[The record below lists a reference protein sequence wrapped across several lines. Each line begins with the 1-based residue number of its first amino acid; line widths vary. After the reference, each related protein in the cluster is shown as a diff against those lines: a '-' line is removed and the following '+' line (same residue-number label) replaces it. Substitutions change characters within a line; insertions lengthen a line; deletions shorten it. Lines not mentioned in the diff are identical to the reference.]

1 MIMIRN
7 SKIIA
12 TLGDATD
19 KVLRKIVEG
28 AADAVLIDSYYGN
41 NEQNVE
47 RIEKV
52 KTLREEVGRDLAIIY
67 DVDHIYAKNKY
78 KLIRIDDENVDFA
91 CANDV
96 DFVACPFVGNLE
108 EITKVKELIKSHGKN
123 IGIIVKIDCKD
134 GYDNLDG
141 ILEIADAIM
150 INRDELGVDI
160 SYEDLPGIQ
169 KEIVRRANE
178 AAKVVILTT
187 QMLYS
192 MVYNPRPTRAEVSD
206 VANAIFDGVDAVML
220 TEETAIGDYPC
231 EALETVDRIIRTVE
245 KNNAVDAER
254 FEVEGYKMSI
264 SHAVSMTTKH
274 LLEAVD
280 VKSIVTYTKSGTTA
294 RFIVRYRPNVPV
306 LAVLPDRES
315 ARKLVI
321 TRGIVPY
328 IEPKML
334 SMEEML
340 SNASSYSKK
349 VGLAEVG
356 DLILITAGQPD
367 TGRGTVPP
375 TDFVY
380 ISKVD

>member
-1 MIMIRN
+1 MIRN

-19 KVLRKIVEG
+19 KVLRKIVGG

-52 KTLREEVGRDLAIIY
+52 KSLREEVERDLAIIY

-78 KLIRIDDENVDFA
+78 KLIRIDEENVNFA
-91 CANDV
+91 CINDV

-134 GYDNLDG
+134 GYDNLDD

-294 RFIVRYRPNVPV
+294 RFIARYRPNVPV

-367 TGRGTVPP
+367 TGKGTVPP

>member
-1 MIMIRN
+1 MIRN

-12 TLGDATD
+12 TIGDATD

-52 KTLREEVGRDLAIIY
+52 KALREEAGRDLAIIY

-78 KLIRIDDENVDFA
+78 KLIRIDEENVDFA

-108 EITKVKELIKSHGKN
+108 EITKVKELVKSHGKN

-134 GYDNLDG
+134 GYDNLDD

-294 RFIVRYRPNVPV
+294 RFIARYRPNVPV

-349 VGLAEVG
+349 VELAEVG

-367 TGRGTVPP
+367 TGKGTVPP

-380 ISKVD
+380 VSKVD

>member
-1 MIMIRN
+1 MIRN

-12 TLGDATD
+12 TIGDATD

-41 NEQNVE
+41 NEQNIE

-52 KTLREEVGRDLAIIY
+52 KSLREEVGRDLAIIY

-78 KLIRIDDENVDFA
+78 KLIKIDEENVDFA

-108 EITKVKELIKSHGKN
+108 EITKVKEIIKSHGKN

-231 EALETVDRIIRTVE
+231 EALETLDRIIRTVE

-294 RFIVRYRPNVPV
+294 RFIARYRPNVPV

-349 VGLAEVG
+349 VELAEVG

-367 TGRGTVPP
+367 TGKGTVPP

-380 ISKVD
+380 VSKVD

>member
-1 MIMIRN
+1 MIRN

-12 TLGDATD
+12 TIGDATD

-28 AADAVLIDSYYGN
+28 AADAVLIDSFYGSD
-41 NEQNVE
+41 EQNIE
-47 RIEKV
+47 RIETIKS
-52 KTLREEVGRDLAIIY
+52 LREEVGRDLAIIY
-67 DVDHIYAKNKY
+67 DVDHIYAQNKY
-78 KLIRIDDENVDFA
+78 KLIRIDEKNVDFA
-91 CANDV
+91 CENDV

-108 EITKVKELIKSHGKN
+108 ETTKVKELIKSHGKN

-134 GYDNLDG
+134 GYDNLDE

-160 SYEDLPGIQ
+160 PYEGLPGIQ
-169 KEIVRRANE
+169 KDIVRRANE

-220 TEETAIGDYPC
+220 IEETAIGDYPC
-231 EALETVDRIIRTVE
+231 EALETVDKIIRTVE

-254 FEVEGYKMSI
+254 FEVDGYKMSI

-274 LLEAVD
+274 LLESVD
-280 VKSIVTYTKSGTTA
+280 VKNIVTYTKSGATA
-294 RFIVRYRPNVPV
+294 RFIARYRPNVPI

-315 ARKLVI
+315 ARKLII
-321 TRGIVPY
+321 TRGIVPF
-328 IEPKML
+328 IEPKIL

-340 SNASSYSKK
+340 SNAALYSKEA
-349 VGLAEVG
+349 GLAETF

-367 TGRGTVPP
+367 TGEGTVPP

-380 ISKVD
+380 VSKVD

>member
-1 MIMIRN
+1 MIRN

-12 TLGDATD
+12 TIGDATD

-28 AADAVLIDSYYGN
+28 AADAVLIDSYYGS

-52 KTLREEVGRDLAIIY
+52 KALREEVGRDLAIIY

-78 KLIRIDDENVDFA
+78 KLIRIDEENVDFA
-91 CANDV
+91 CVNDV

-108 EITKVKELIKSHGKN
+108 EITKVKELIKSHKKN

-134 GYDNLDG
+134 GYDNLDD

-294 RFIVRYRPNVPV
+294 RFIARYRPNVPV

-340 SNASSYSKK
+340 SNASAYSKE

-356 DLILITAGQPD
+356 DSILITAGQPD
-367 TGRGTVPP
+367 TGKGTVPP

>member
-1 MIMIRN
+1 MIRN

-12 TLGDATD
+12 TIGDATD
-19 KVLRKIVEG
+19 KILRKIVEG
-28 AADAVLIDSYYGN
+28 AADAVLIDSYYGSS
-41 NEQNVE
+41 EQNVE

-52 KTLREEVGRDLAIIY
+52 KALREEAGRDLAIIY

-78 KLIRIDDENVDFA
+78 KLIRIDEENVDFA

-108 EITKVKELIKSHGKN
+108 EITKVKELVKSHGKN

-134 GYDNLDG
+134 GYDNLDD

-245 KNNAVDAER
+245 RNNAVDAER

-294 RFIVRYRPNVPV
+294 RFIARYRPNVPV

-349 VGLAEVG
+349 VELAEVG

-367 TGRGTVPP
+367 TGKGTVPP

-380 ISKVD
+380 VSKVD

>member
-1 MIMIRN
+1 MIRN

-12 TLGDATD
+12 TIGDATD

-41 NEQNVE
+41 NEQNIE

-52 KTLREEVGRDLAIIY
+52 KSLREEVGRDLAIIY

-78 KLIRIDDENVDFA
+78 KLIKIDEENVDFA

-108 EITKVKELIKSHGKN
+108 EITKVKEIIKSHGKN

-231 EALETVDRIIRTVE
+231 EALETLDRIIRTVE

-274 LLEAVD
+274 LLEVVD

-294 RFIVRYRPNVPV
+294 RFIARYRPNVPV

-321 TRGIVPY
+321 TRGIVSY

-367 TGRGTVPP
+367 TGKGTVPP

-380 ISKVD
+380 VSKVD

>member
-1 MIMIRN
+1 MIRN

-52 KTLREEVGRDLAIIY
+52 KALREEAGRDLAIIY

-78 KLIRIDDENVDFA
+78 KLIRIDEENVDFA

-108 EITKVKELIKSHGKN
+108 EITKVKELVKSHGKN

-141 ILEIADAIM
+141 ILAIADAVM
-150 INRDELGVDI
+150 INRDELGIDI

-294 RFIVRYRPNVPV
+294 RFIARYRPNVPV

-340 SNASSYSKK
+340 SNASVYSKE

-356 DLILITAGQPD
+356 DSILITAGQPD
-367 TGRGTVPP
+367 TGKGTVPP

>member
-141 ILEIADAIM
+141 ILAIADAIM

-192 MVYNPRPTRAEVSD
+192 MIYNPRPTRAEVSD
-206 VANAIFDGVDAVML
+206 VANAIFDGVDAIML

-340 SNASSYSKK
+340 SNASAYSKE

-356 DLILITAGQPD
+356 DSILITAGQPD
-367 TGRGTVPP
+367 TGKGTVPP

>member
-1 MIMIRN
+1 MIRN

-52 KTLREEVGRDLAIIY
+52 KALREEAGRDLAIIY

-108 EITKVKELIKSHGKN
+108 EITKVKELVKSHGKN

-134 GYDNLDG
+134 GYDNLDD

-178 AAKVVILTT
+178 VAKVVILTT

-340 SNASSYSKK
+340 SNASLYSKK

-356 DLILITAGQPD
+356 DSILITAGQPD
-367 TGRGTVPP
+367 TGKGTVPP

>member
-1 MIMIRN
+1 MIRN

-12 TLGDATD
+12 TIGDATD

-28 AADAVLIDSYYGN
+28 AADAVLIDSYYGS

-52 KTLREEVGRDLAIIY
+52 KSLREEVGRDLAIIY

-78 KLIRIDDENVDFA
+78 KLIRIDEENVNFA
-91 CANDV
+91 CVNDV

-220 TEETAIGDYPC
+220 IEETAIGDYPC
-231 EALETVDRIIRTVE
+231 EALETLDRTIRTVE

-280 VKSIVTYTKSGTTA
+280 VKNIVTSTKSGTTG
-294 RFIVRYRPNVPV
+294 RFIARYRRNVPV
-306 LAVLPDRES
+306 LAVLHDRES
-315 ARKLVI
+315 ARKLII
-321 TRGIVPY
+321 TRGIVLY
-328 IEPKML
+328 IELKML

-340 SNASSYSKK
+340 SNASAYSKEI
-349 VGLAEVG
+349 GLAEVG
-356 DLILITAGQPD
+356 DSILITAGQPD
-367 TGRGTVPP
+367 IGKGTVPP

-380 ISKVD
+380 VSKVD

>member
-1 MIMIRN
+1 MIRN

-12 TLGDATD
+12 TIGDATD

-28 AADAVLIDSYYGN
+28 AADAVLIDSYYGS

-52 KTLREEVGRDLAIIY
+52 KALREEVGRDLAIIY

-78 KLIRIDDENVDFA
+78 KLIRIDEENVDFA
-91 CANDV
+91 CVNDV

-108 EITKVKELIKSHGKN
+108 EITKVKELIKLHGKN
-123 IGIIVKIDCKD
+123 IWIIVKIDCKD
-134 GYDNLDG
+134 GYDNLDD
-141 ILEIADAIM
+141 ILEIADASM

-160 SYEDLPGIQ
+160 SYEDLPGVQ
-169 KEIVRRANE
+169 KDIVRRANE

-294 RFIVRYRPNVPV
+294 RFIARYRPNVPV

-367 TGRGTVPP
+367 TGKGTVPP

-380 ISKVD
+380 ISQVD

>member
-1 MIMIRN
+1 MIRN

-52 KTLREEVGRDLAIIY
+52 KALREEAGRDLAIIY

-108 EITKVKELIKSHGKN
+108 EITKVKELVKSHGKN

-134 GYDNLDG
+134 GYDNLDD

-178 AAKVVILTT
+178 VAKVVILTT

-294 RFIVRYRPNVPV
+294 RFIARYRPNVPV

-367 TGRGTVPP
+367 TGKGTVPP

-380 ISKVD
+380 VSKVD

>member
-1 MIMIRN
+1 MIRN

-12 TLGDATD
+12 TIGDATD

-28 AADAVLIDSYYGN
+28 AADAVLIDSYYGS

-52 KTLREEVGRDLAIIY
+52 KALREEVGRDLAIIY

-78 KLIRIDDENVDFA
+78 KLMRIDEENVDFA
-91 CANDV
+91 CVNDV

-108 EITKVKELIKSHGKN
+108 EITKVKELIKLHGKN

-134 GYDNLDG
+134 GYENLDD

-254 FEVEGYKMSI
+254 FEVAEYKMSI

-280 VKSIVTYTKSGTTA
+280 VKNIVTYTKSGATA
-294 RFIVRYRPNVPV
+294 RFIARYRPNIPV

-315 ARKLVI
+315 ARKLII

-340 SNASSYSKK
+340 SNASAYSKE

-356 DLILITAGQPD
+356 DSILITAGQPD
-367 TGRGTVPP
+367 TGKGTVPP

>member
-1 MIMIRN
+1 MIRN

-12 TLGDATD
+12 TIGDATD
-19 KVLRKIVEG
+19 KILRKIVEG

-52 KTLREEVGRDLAIIY
+52 KALREESGRDLAIIY

-78 KLIRIDDENVDFA
+78 KLIRIDEENVDFA

-108 EITKVKELIKSHGKN
+108 EITKVKELVKSHGKN

-134 GYDNLDG
+134 GYDNLDD

-294 RFIVRYRPNVPV
+294 RFIARYRPNVPV

-340 SNASSYSKK
+340 SNASAYSKE

-356 DLILITAGQPD
+356 DSILITAGQPD
-367 TGRGTVPP
+367 TGKGTVPP

>member
-1 MIMIRN
+1 MIRN

-12 TLGDATD
+12 TIGDATD

-41 NEQNVE
+41 NEQNIE

-52 KTLREEVGRDLAIIY
+52 KSLREEVGRDLAIIY

-78 KLIRIDDENVDFA
+78 KLIKIDEENVGFA

-108 EITKVKELIKSHGKN
+108 EITKVKEIIKSHGKN

-134 GYDNLDG
+134 GYDNLDD

-294 RFIVRYRPNVPV
+294 RFIARYRPNVPV

-349 VGLAEVG
+349 VELAEVG

-367 TGRGTVPP
+367 TGKGTVPP

-380 ISKVD
+380 VSKVD

>member
-1 MIMIRN
+1 MIRN

-12 TLGDATD
+12 TIGDTTD

-52 KTLREEVGRDLAIIY
+52 KALREEVGRDLAIIY

-78 KLIRIDDENVDFA
+78 KLIRIDEENVDFA
-91 CANDV
+91 CANGV

-108 EITKVKELIKSHGKN
+108 EITKVKELIESHGKN

-134 GYDNLDG
+134 GYDNLDD

-294 RFIVRYRPNVPV
+294 RFIARYRPNVPV

-349 VGLAEVG
+349 VELAEVG

-367 TGRGTVPP
+367 TGKGTVPP

-380 ISKVD
+380 VSKVD

>member
-1 MIMIRN
+1 MIRN

-12 TLGDATD
+12 TIGDATD

-28 AADAVLIDSYYGN
+28 AADAVLIDSYYGS

-52 KTLREEVGRDLAIIY
+52 KALREEVGRDLAIIY

-78 KLIRIDDENVDFA
+78 KLIRIDEENVDFA
-91 CANDV
+91 CVNNV

-134 GYDNLDG
+134 GYDNLDD

-254 FEVEGYKMSI
+254 FEVDGYKMSI

-294 RFIVRYRPNVPV
+294 RFIARYRPNIPV

-315 ARKLVI
+315 ARKLII

-340 SNASSYSKK
+340 SNASAYSKE

-356 DLILITAGQPD
+356 DSILITAGQPD
-367 TGRGTVPP
+367 TGKGTVPP

>member
-1 MIMIRN
+1 MIRN

-12 TLGDATD
+12 TIGDATD

-41 NEQNVE
+41 NEQNIE

-52 KTLREEVGRDLAIIY
+52 KSLREEVGRDLAIIY

-78 KLIRIDDENVDFA
+78 KLIKIDEENVDFA

-108 EITKVKELIKSHGKN
+108 EITKVKEIIKSHGKN

-231 EALETVDRIIRTVE
+231 EALETLDRIIRTVE

-274 LLEAVD
+274 LLEVVD

-294 RFIVRYRPNVPV
+294 RFIARYRPNVPV

-321 TRGIVPY
+321 TRGIVSY

-367 TGRGTVPP
+367 RGKGTVPP

-380 ISKVD
+380 VSKVD

>member
-1 MIMIRN
+1 MIRN

-12 TLGDATD
+12 TIGDATD

-28 AADAVLIDSYYGN
+28 AADAVLIDSYYGS

-52 KTLREEVGRDLAIIY
+52 KALREEVGRDLAIIY

-78 KLIRIDDENVDFA
+78 KLIRIDEENVDFA
-91 CANDV
+91 CVNNV

-134 GYDNLDG
+134 GYDNLDD
-141 ILEIADAIM
+141 ILGIADAIM

-254 FEVEGYKMSI
+254 FEVAEYKMSI

-294 RFIVRYRPNVPV
+294 RFIARYRPNIPV

-315 ARKLVI
+315 ARKLII

-340 SNASSYSKK
+340 SNASAYSKD

-356 DLILITAGQPD
+356 DSILITAGQPD
-367 TGRGTVPP
+367 TGKGTVPP

>member
-1 MIMIRN
+1 MIRN

-12 TLGDATD
+12 TIGDATD
-19 KVLRKIVEG
+19 KVLQKIVEG
-28 AADAVLIDSYYGN
+28 AADAVLIDSYYGSS
-41 NEQNVE
+41 EQNVE

-52 KTLREEVGRDLAIIY
+52 KALREEAGRDLAIIY

-78 KLIRIDDENVDFA
+78 KLIRIDEENVDFA

-108 EITKVKELIKSHGKN
+108 EITKVKELVKSHGKN

-134 GYDNLDG
+134 GYDNLDD

-294 RFIVRYRPNVPV
+294 RFIARYRPNVPV

-340 SNASSYSKK
+340 SNASAYSKE

-356 DLILITAGQPD
+356 DSILITAGQPD
-367 TGRGTVPP
+367 TGKGTVPP

>member
-1 MIMIRN
+1 MIRN

-12 TLGDATD
+12 TIGDATD

-28 AADAVLIDSYYGN
+28 AADAVLIDSYYGS

-52 KTLREEVGRDLAIIY
+52 KALREEAGRDLAIIY

-78 KLIRIDDENVDFA
+78 KLIRIDEENVDFA
-91 CANDV
+91 CVNDV

-134 GYDNLDG
+134 GYDNLDD

-231 EALETVDRIIRTVE
+231 EALETLDRIIRIVE

-294 RFIVRYRPNVPV
+294 RFIARYRPNVPV

-349 VGLAEVG
+349 VELAEVG

-367 TGRGTVPP
+367 TGKGTVPP

-380 ISKVD
+380 VSKVD

>member
-1 MIMIRN
+1 MIRN

-12 TLGDATD
+12 TIGDATD

-52 KTLREEVGRDLAIIY
+52 KALREDAGRDLAIIY

-78 KLIRIDDENVDFA
+78 KLIRIDEENVDFA

-134 GYDNLDG
+134 GYDNLDD

-294 RFIVRYRPNVPV
+294 RFIARYRPNVPV

-349 VGLAEVG
+349 VELAEVG

-367 TGRGTVPP
+367 TGKGTVPP

-380 ISKVD
+380 VSKVD

>member
-1 MIMIRN
+1 MIRN

-12 TLGDATD
+12 TIGDATD

-28 AADAVLIDSYYGN
+28 AADAVLIDSYYGS

-52 KTLREEVGRDLAIIY
+52 KALREEVGRDLAIIY

-78 KLIRIDDENVDFA
+78 KLIRIDEENVDFA
-91 CANDV
+91 CVNDV

-108 EITKVKELIKSHGKN
+108 EITKVKELIKLHGKN

-134 GYDNLDG
+134 GYENLDD

-231 EALETVDRIIRTVE
+231 EALETLDRIIRTVE

-294 RFIVRYRPNVPV
+294 RFIARYRPNVPV

-349 VGLAEVG
+349 VELAEVG

-367 TGRGTVPP
+367 TGKGTVPP

-380 ISKVD
+380 VSKVD

>member
-1 MIMIRN
+1 MIRN

-52 KTLREEVGRDLAIIY
+52 KALREDAGRDLAIIY

-78 KLIRIDDENVDFA
+78 KLIRIDEENVDFA

-134 GYDNLDG
+134 GYDNLDD

-294 RFIVRYRPNVPV
+294 RFIARYRPNVPV

-340 SNASSYSKK
+340 SNASAYSKE

-356 DLILITAGQPD
+356 DSILITAGQPD
-367 TGRGTVPP
+367 TGKGTVPP

>member
-1 MIMIRN
+1 MIRN

-12 TLGDATD
+12 TIGDATD

-28 AADAVLIDSYYGN
+28 AADAVLIDSYYGS

-52 KTLREEVGRDLAIIY
+52 KALREEAGRDLAIIY

-78 KLIRIDDENVDFA
+78 KLIRIDEENVDFA
-91 CANDV
+91 CVNDA

-134 GYDNLDG
+134 GYDNLDD

-160 SYEDLPGIQ
+160 SYENLPGIQ

-294 RFIVRYRPNVPV
+294 RFIARYRPNVPV

-340 SNASSYSKK
+340 SNASAYSKE

-356 DLILITAGQPD
+356 DSILITAGQPD
-367 TGRGTVPP
+367 TGKGTVPP

>member
-1 MIMIRN
+1 MIRN

-12 TLGDATD
+12 TIGDATD

-28 AADAVLIDSYYGN
+28 AADAVLIDSYYGS

-52 KTLREEVGRDLAIIY
+52 KALREEVGRDLAIIY

-78 KLIRIDDENVDFA
+78 KLIRIDEENVDFA
-91 CANDV
+91 CVNNV

-134 GYDNLDG
+134 GYDNLDD
-141 ILEIADAIM
+141 ILGIADAIM

-254 FEVEGYKMSI
+254 FEVAEYKMSI

-294 RFIVRYRPNVPV
+294 RFIARYRPNIPV

-315 ARKLVI
+315 ARKLII

-340 SNASSYSKK
+340 SNASAYSKE
-349 VGLAEVG
+349 VWLAEVG
-356 DLILITAGQPD
+356 DSILITAGQPD
-367 TGRGTVPP
+367 TGKGTVPP

>member
-1 MIMIRN
+1 MIRN

-52 KTLREEVGRDLAIIY
+52 KALREEAGRDLAIIY

-78 KLIRIDDENVDFA
+78 KLIRIDEENVDFA

-108 EITKVKELIKSHGKN
+108 EITKVKELVKSHGKN

-134 GYDNLDG
+134 GYDNLDD

-294 RFIVRYRPNVPV
+294 RFIARYRPNVPV

-340 SNASSYSKK
+340 SNASTYSKE

-356 DLILITAGQPD
+356 DSILITAGQPD
-367 TGRGTVPP
+367 TGKGIVPP

>member
-1 MIMIRN
+1 MIRN

-12 TLGDATD
+12 TIGDATD

-28 AADAVLIDSYYGN
+28 AADAVLIDSYYGS

-52 KTLREEVGRDLAIIY
+52 KALREEVGRDLAIIY

-78 KLIRIDDENVDFA
+78 KLIRIDEENVDFA
-91 CANDV
+91 CVNNV

-134 GYDNLDG
+134 GYDNLDD

-206 VANAIFDGVDAVML
+206 VANAIFDGVDAIML

-254 FEVEGYKMSI
+254 FEVAEYKMSI

-294 RFIVRYRPNVPV
+294 RFIARYRPNIPV

-315 ARKLVI
+315 ARKLII

-340 SNASSYSKK
+340 SNASAYSKD

-356 DLILITAGQPD
+356 DSILITAGQPD
-367 TGRGTVPP
+367 TGKGTVPP

>member
-1 MIMIRN
+1 MIRN

-12 TLGDATD
+12 TIGDATD

-28 AADAVLIDSYYGN
+28 AADAVLIDSYYGS

-52 KTLREEVGRDLAIIY
+52 KALREEVGRDLAIIY

-78 KLIRIDDENVDFA
+78 KLIRIDEENVDFA
-91 CANDV
+91 CVNDV

-134 GYDNLDG
+134 GYDNLDD

-294 RFIVRYRPNVPV
+294 RFIARYRPNIPV

-315 ARKLVI
+315 ARKLII

-340 SNASSYSKK
+340 SNASAYSKE

-356 DLILITAGQPD
+356 DSILITAGQPD
-367 TGRGTVPP
+367 TGKGTVPP

>member
-52 KTLREEVGRDLAIIY
+52 KNLREEVGRDLAIIY

-78 KLIRIDDENVDFA
+78 KLIRIDEENVDFA
-91 CANDV
+91 CVNDV

-134 GYDNLDG
+134 GYDNLDD

-206 VANAIFDGVDAVML
+206 VANAIFDGVDAIML

-294 RFIVRYRPNVPV
+294 RFIARYRPNVPV

-349 VGLAEVG
+349 VGLAEVD

>member
-12 TLGDATD
+12 TLGDTTD

-41 NEQNVE
+41 NKQNVE
-47 RIEKV
+47 RIKKV
-52 KTLREEVGRDLAIIY
+52 KALREEAGRDLAIIY

-78 KLIRIDDENVDFA
+78 KLIRIDEENVDFA

-108 EITKVKELIKSHGKN
+108 EITKVKELVKSHGKN

-141 ILEIADAIM
+141 ILAIADAIM

-206 VANAIFDGVDAVML
+206 VANAIFDGVDAIML

-294 RFIVRYRPNVPV
+294 RFIARYRPNVPV

-340 SNASSYSKK
+340 SNASVYSKE

-356 DLILITAGQPD
+356 DSILITAGQPD
-367 TGRGTVPP
+367 TGKGTVPP

>member
-1 MIMIRN
+1 MIRN

-12 TLGDATD
+12 TIGDATD

-28 AADAVLIDSYYGN
+28 AADAVLIDSYYGR
-41 NEQNVE
+41 NEQNIE

-52 KTLREEVGRDLAIIY
+52 KSLREEVGRDLAIIY

-78 KLIRIDDENVDFA
+78 KLIRIDEENVDFA
-91 CANDV
+91 CVNDV

-134 GYDNLDG
+134 GYDNLDD

-254 FEVEGYKMSI
+254 FEVDGYKMSI

-280 VKSIVTYTKSGTTA
+280 VKNIVTYTESGTTA
-294 RFIVRYRPNVPV
+294 RFMARYRPNIPV

-315 ARKLVI
+315 ARKLII

-340 SNASSYSKK
+340 SNASAYSKE

-356 DLILITAGQPD
+356 DSILITAGQPD
-367 TGRGTVPP
+367 TGKGTVPP

>member
-1 MIMIRN
+1 MIRN

-12 TLGDATD
+12 TIGDATD

-52 KTLREEVGRDLAIIY
+52 KALREEAGRDLAIIY

-78 KLIRIDDENVDFA
+78 KLIRIDEENVDFA
-91 CANDV
+91 CANEV

-108 EITKVKELIKSHGKN
+108 EITKVKELVKSHGKN

-134 GYDNLDG
+134 GYDNLDD

-294 RFIVRYRPNVPV
+294 RFIARYRPNVPV

-321 TRGIVPY
+321 TRGIVSY

-340 SNASSYSKK
+340 SNASLYSKK

-356 DLILITAGQPD
+356 DSILITAGQPD
-367 TGRGTVPP
+367 TGKGTVPP

>member
-1 MIMIRN
+1 MIRN

-12 TLGDATD
+12 TIGDATD

-28 AADAVLIDSYYGN
+28 AADAVLIDSYYGS

-52 KTLREEVGRDLAIIY
+52 KALREEVGRDLAIIY

-78 KLIRIDDENVDFA
+78 KLIRIDEENVDFA

-108 EITKVKELIKSHGKN
+108 EITKVKELVKSHGKN

-134 GYDNLDG
+134 GYDNLDD

-294 RFIVRYRPNVPV
+294 RFIARYRPNVPV

-340 SNASSYSKK
+340 SNASAYSKE

-356 DLILITAGQPD
+356 DSILITAGQPD
-367 TGRGTVPP
+367 TGKGTVPP

>member
-1 MIMIRN
+1 MIRN

-12 TLGDATD
+12 TIGDATD
-19 KVLRKIVEG
+19 KILRKIVEG
-28 AADAVLIDSYYGN
+28 AADAVLIDSYYGSS
-41 NEQNVE
+41 EQNVE

-52 KTLREEVGRDLAIIY
+52 KALREEAGRDLAIIY

-78 KLIRIDDENVDFA
+78 KLIRIDEENVNFA
-91 CANDV
+91 CINDV

-294 RFIVRYRPNVPV
+294 RFIARYRPNVPV

-367 TGRGTVPP
+367 TGKGTVPP

-380 ISKVD
+380 VSKVD

>member
-1 MIMIRN
+1 MIRN

-12 TLGDATD
+12 TIGDATD

-41 NEQNVE
+41 NEQNIE
-47 RIEKV
+47 RIEEV
-52 KTLREEVGRDLAIIY
+52 KSLREEVGRDLAIIY

-78 KLIRIDDENVDFA
+78 KLIKIDGENVDFA

-108 EITKVKELIKSHGKN
+108 EITKVKEIIKSHGKN

-264 SHAVSMTTKH
+264 SHAVSMMTKH

-294 RFIVRYRPNVPV
+294 RFIARYRPNVPV

-349 VGLAEVG
+349 VELAEVG

-367 TGRGTVPP
+367 TGKGTVPP

-380 ISKVD
+380 VSKVD

>member
-1 MIMIRN
+1 MIRN

-12 TLGDATD
+12 TIGDATD
-19 KVLRKIVEG
+19 KILRKIVEG
-28 AADAVLIDSYYGN
+28 AADAVLIDSYYGSS
-41 NEQNVE
+41 EQNVE

-52 KTLREEVGRDLAIIY
+52 KALREEAGRDLAIIY

-78 KLIRIDDENVDFA
+78 KLIRIDEENVDFA

-108 EITKVKELIKSHGKN
+108 EITKVKELVKSHGKN

-134 GYDNLDG
+134 GYDNLDD

-187 QMLYS
+187 QVLYS

-245 KNNAVDAER
+245 RNNAVDAER

-294 RFIVRYRPNVPV
+294 RFIARYRPNVPV

-340 SNASSYSKK
+340 SNASAYSKE

-356 DLILITAGQPD
+356 DSILITAGQPD
-367 TGRGTVPP
+367 TGKGTVPP

>member
-1 MIMIRN
+1 MIRN

-12 TLGDATD
+12 TIGDATD

-28 AADAVLIDSYYGN
+28 AADAVLIDSYYGS

-52 KTLREEVGRDLAIIY
+52 KALREEVGRDLAIIY

-78 KLIRIDDENVDFA
+78 KLIRIDEENVDFA
-91 CANDV
+91 CVNDV

-108 EITKVKELIKSHGKN
+108 EITKVKELIKLHGKN

-134 GYDNLDG
+134 GYENLDD
-141 ILEIADAIM
+141 ILEIAEAIM

-245 KNNAVDAER
+245 KNNAVDVER
-254 FEVEGYKMSI
+254 FEVAEYKMSI

-274 LLEAVD
+274 LLEVVD

-294 RFIVRYRPNVPV
+294 RFIARYRPNVPV

-315 ARKLVI
+315 VRKLVI

-328 IEPKML
+328 IEPKIL

-340 SNASSYSKK
+340 SNASAYSKK
-349 VGLAEVG
+349 VGLVEVG

-367 TGRGTVPP
+367 TGKGTVPP

>member
-47 RIEKV
+47 RIERV

-78 KLIRIDDENVDFA
+78 KLIRIDEENVDFA

-141 ILEIADAIM
+141 ILAIADAIM

-192 MVYNPRPTRAEVSD
+192 MIYNPRPTRAEVSD
-206 VANAIFDGVDAVML
+206 VANAIFDGVDAIML

-254 FEVEGYKMSI
+254 FEVEEYKMSI

-294 RFIVRYRPNVPV
+294 RFIARYRPNVPV
-306 LAVLPDRES
+306 LAVLPDSES

-340 SNASSYSKK
+340 SNASAYSKE

-356 DLILITAGQPD
+356 DSILITAGQPD
-367 TGRGTVPP
+367 TGKGTVPP